1 MNISVECKSR
11 PEGTK
16 PKALRREGLIP
27 AALYGHDGANSIS
40 LTIPAKEA
48 QMLLREAAVNNTLID
63 LKVPDISWKGKAL
76 IREVQAH
83 PWKRT
88 LNHLSFF
95 TVSADQQVVIVVP
108 IIVVGQDAAT
118 QEGGVVEQIMTE
130 LNISCAADN
139 IPESI
144 EIDVSSFEV
153 GSTMRVGEI
162 ILPSGV
168 EVLDDLERTVISVVV
183 PAIPTVTEEAT
194 ETEAEAEAASE
205 AATETEAEA
214 ASEAATETEAEAASE
229 D

>member
-11 PEGTK
+11 PEGSK
-16 PKALRREGLIP
+16 PRALRREGLIP

-48 QMLLREAAVNNTLID
+48 QILLRDAAVNNTLID
-63 LKVPDISWKGKAL
+63 LKIPDISWQGKAL

-95 TVSADQQVVIVVP
+95 TVSADQKVEIVVP
-108 IIVVGQDAAT
+108 VVLVGKAAGAK
-118 QEGGVVEQIMTE
+118 EGGIVEQIMTE

-144 EIDVSSFEV
+144 EIDVSSFEI
-153 GSTMRVGEI
+153 GGILHVGEI
-162 ILPSGV
+162 VLPEGV
-168 EVLDDLERTVISVVV
+168 SVLDDPERTVISVVL
-183 PAIPTVTEEAT
+183 PAKPAEAT
-194 ETEAEAEAASE
+194 EAGGDETVATAQTTAE
-205 AATETEAEA
+205 
-214 ASEAATETEAEAASE
+214 
-229 D
+229 